1 MACLHRD
8 PATADWAIRI
18 VSEPTMGRAAQENVG
33 DLVRWL
39 HANPPQPLPQVAP
52 GGARMLART
61 PTASAAMM
69 AAHPSGRLVA
79 TPGMDVVTG
88 QLADATLTGLPVVQ
102 AEAHV
107 PMGEAVPMGQPVE
120 APPPYRA
127 PYAGQ

>member
-1 MACLHRD
+1 MSEGVCSVNPTSNKKKRRLGRGSCGLRGVSASSRGVVDSPHGLAQRVGEPGPT
-8 PATADWAIRI
+8 PAED
-18 VSEPTMGRAAQENVG
+18 VG
-33 DLVRWL
+33 WVQSGPVL
-39 HANPPQPLPQVAP
+39 
-52 GGARMLART
+52 
-61 PTASAAMM
+61 SS
-69 AAHPSGRLVA
+69 SGRLVA

-120 APPPYRA
+120 APPPYRP